1 MIKHIPVMTKE
12 VIRYLAPCPNE
23 NFIDATVGFGGH
35 AEKILEKTAP
45 AGKLLALD
53 QDSVALEQAN
63 KNLEKFNQRVT
74 FVNQNFYQLGLIIR
88 SWDVK
93 KIDGIFFDLGVSTYQ
108 LQTSERGFSFNVAS
122 RLDMRMDPYRQRLTA
137 KEITNRW
144 DERSL
149 KKILKEFG
157 EEPFAGKIAHEIV
170 RSRSRHLI
178 DKTDELVEIIK
189 RAMPPSYRASREK
202 HFATSTFRA
211 LRMAVND
218 ELKVLESGL
227 KQAIQIL
234 SPGGRLVVISF
245 HSLEDRIVKNFFA
258 QNPDLK
264 ILTKKPIIAENIE
277 VRKNPKARSAKLR
290 AAIKIVN
297 SLKIEN

>member
-1 MIKHIPVMTKE
+1 MAKE
-12 VIRYLAPCPNE
+12 VIRYLAPHPNE
-23 NFIDATVGFGGH
+23 DFIDATVGFGGH

-45 AGKLLALD
+45 GGKLLVLD
-53 QDSVALEQAN
+53 QDSIALEQAK

-74 FVNQNFYQLGLIIR
+74 FVNQNFSQLGLVIR

-108 LQTSERGFSFNVAS
+108 LQTPERGFSFNVAS
-122 RLDMRMDPYRQRLTA
+122 RLDMRMDPHRQRLTA
-137 KEITNRW
+137 EEIINNW
-144 DERSL
+144 SGSFL
-149 KKILKEFG
+149 KRIFKEFG
-157 EEPFAGKIAHEIV
+157 EEPFASKIAREIV
-170 RSRSRHLI
+170 KARSHHLI
-178 DKTDELVEIIK
+178 EKTDELVEIIK
-189 RAMPPSYRASREK
+189 KAMPPKYRFSRTK

-245 HSLEDRIVKNFFA
+245 HSLEDRIIKKFFA
-258 QNPDLK
+258 ENEHLK
-264 ILTKKPIIAENIE
+264 VLTPKPIIASVKEITN
-277 VRKNPKARSAKLR
+277 NPKARSAKLR
-290 AAIKIVN
+290 AAIKNVN
-297 SLKIEN
+297 NLKIDN